1 MNQILAP
8 LTCAMLS
15 VAPFHSVAT
24 NPAIPLQSQMGDELH
39 SAVTDMPAIIDMSHA
54 DPKTWHSL
62 PPAAEGIFDV
72 AELKKAARMSALGH

>member
-1 MNQILAP
+1 MNQILVP
-8 LTCAMLS
+8 LTCAML
-15 VAPFHSVAT
+15 SVAT
-24 NPAIPLQSQMGDELH
+24 NPAIPLQSQH